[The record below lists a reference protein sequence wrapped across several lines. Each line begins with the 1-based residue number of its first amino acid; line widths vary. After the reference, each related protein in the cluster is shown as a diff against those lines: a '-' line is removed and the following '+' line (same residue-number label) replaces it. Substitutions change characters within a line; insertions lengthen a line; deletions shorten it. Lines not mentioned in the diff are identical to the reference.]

1 MYFINLVILYKIIN
15 CMTRTNIF
23 KVFRLRNYS
32 ILDEMVHPRF
42 ISYMIDFIMVRKNM
56 NHPSSEIRWCK
67 NMRYLGPV
75 WQGFTL
81 LVKPFYLA
89 STPRTVSPV
98 ELKRFW

>member
-42 ISYMIDFIMVRKNM
+42 ISYMIDFIMVVN
-56 NHPSSEIRWCK
+56 
-67 NMRYLGPV
+67 YLQQSATTTTSTTPLRLGAMLMHSP
-75 WQGFTL
+75 TL
-81 LVKPFYLA
+81 LSGGARALP
-89 STPRTVSPV
+89 
-98 ELKRFW
+98 